1 MESLTSPAGR
11 PGARRATFGP
21 VAGAAVMATGI
32 VSTGCH
38 LVGAEVVSLVLL
50 GVGGAGW
57 ALLVGIFLQHFLGAR
72 EQWRRES
79 RTAASLT
86 GVAATSV
93 LGTRVVLLG
102 WAAAGWVLLA
112 VAAAGWVVLL
122 PQVVRRLGRR
132 VPGSAY
138 LTCVATQSLGV
149 LGATL
154 APATGV
160 AWPLPVAVVLLV
172 AGFGL
177 YVLVLLHFDFR
188 QLQEGA
194 GDHWVACGAL
204 AISALAAG
212 KLTAASGEPL
222 GWAEPLRSWLS
233 AVTFVLLLAALA
245 WYAVIAA
252 AELRQPLRRPQAV
265 GHRLPAR
272 DDGGGR
278 ADRRRGG
285 RARHLRLARPPRA
298 GPAVGGRGGL
308 GAGGGGVGEAA
319 GGAGVAPNAVTGGAG
334 DGDGAEHE
342 GERAV
347 RRSRRRHPLERT
359 ARLPP
364 PRPDGARVRE
374 PPGGAARTLGRGT
387 TALTRD

>member
-122 PQVVRRLGRR
+122 PQVVRSLGRR

-252 AELRQPLRRPQAV
+252 AELRRPRPGYDPRRWATVFPLGMTAV
-265 GHRLPAR
+265 AALTAAGE
-272 DDGGGR
+272 
-278 ADRRRGG
+278 
-285 RARHLRLARPPRA
+285 A
-298 GPAVGGRGGL
+298 GPATSGWL
-308 GAGGGGVGEAA
+308 D
-319 GGAGVAPNAVTGGAG
+319 P
-334 DGDGAEHE
+334 
-342 GERAV
+342 
-347 RRSRRRHPLERT
+347 
-359 ARLPP
+359 
-364 PRPDGARVRE
+364 
-374 PPGGAARTLGRGT
+374 LGR
-387 TALTRD
+387 ALLWVAVAVWALVAVGSAKRLAGRALRRTP